1 VPKRKNRHQ
10 RQNLPRN
17 IEMTESTNTAFT
29 TLISAAELQSLQAT
43 NAPLMVFDCS
53 FDLMKPTAGYESY
66 LESHIAGAVYA
77 NLDTNLSAKND
88 PTAMSGGRHPLPTRE
103 RFAEWL
109 ASIGFTQDMQAVVYD
124 RQGTMVAGRLWWMLK
139 WLGHNNVAVL
149 DGGFPAWQALQG
161 SIHAGSEP
169 ALPTSQYA
177 CGLVDA
183 SLVELVDANAVAQ
196 HIGSQTTA
204 ILDARANPRFK
215 GEVEPLDP
223 VAGHIP
229 SALNRP
235 FNSNMNAD
243 GAFKS
248 KDTLKAEFDALVAGR
263 DPAQTVHHCG
273 SGVSAIPNILA
284 MTVAGYGMT
293 TLYAGSWSDWCSD
306 ASRPV
311 AQG

>member
-1 VPKRKNRHQ
+1 VQKCKNRHL
-10 RQNLPRN
+10 RQNPPRN
-17 IEMTESTNTAFT
+17 IEMTISTRPAFT
-29 TLISAAELQSLQAT
+29 TLISVADLEILQAQKT
-43 NAPLMVFDCS
+43 PLMVFDCS
-53 FDLMKPTAGYESY
+53 FDLMKPAAGYQSH
-66 LESHIAGAVYA
+66 LDSHITGAVYA
-77 NLDTNLSAKND
+77 NLDADLSAKGD
-88 PTAMSGGRHPLPTRE
+88 PAAMSGGRHPLPTRE
-103 RFAEWL
+103 RFAAWL
-109 ASIGFTQDMQAVVYD
+109 ANIGFTQAIQAVVYD

-149 DGGFPAWQALQG
+149 DGGFPAWQAAQG
-161 SIHAGSEP
+161 ATSEGAEP
-169 ALPTSQYA
+169 ALPASQYT
-177 CGLVDA
+177 CGLADT
-183 SLVELVDANAVAQ
+183 SLVKLVDANTVAK

-204 ILDARANPRFK
+204 IVDARTNPRFK

-243 GAFKS
+243 GTFKS
-248 KDTLKAEFDALVAGR
+248 KDTLKAEFDTLLAGR

-284 MTVAGYGMT
+284 MAVAGYGMT

>member
-1 VPKRKNRHQ
+1 MS
-10 RQNLPRN
+10 
-17 IEMTESTNTAFT
+17 EFATTAFT
-29 TLISAAELQSLQAT
+29 TLISVADLKALQSQNKA
-43 NAPLMVFDCS
+43 LMVFDCS
-53 FDLMKPTAGYESY
+53 FDLMKPTAGYQSY

-77 NLDTNLSAKND
+77 NLDTHLSAKND

-103 RFAEWL
+103 RFAAWL
-109 ASIGFTQDMQAVVYD
+109 ASIGFTQAMQAVVYD
-124 RQGTMVAGRLWWMLK
+124 RQGTMVAGRMWWMFK
-139 WLGHNNVAVL
+139 WLGHDRVAVL
-149 DGGFPAWQALQG
+149 DGGFPVWQALQG
-161 SIHAGSEP
+161 ATREGSEI
-169 ALPTSQYA
+169 ALPASQYA
-177 CGLVDA
+177 CGLADT
-183 SLVELVDANAVAQ
+183 SLVNLVEANVVAK

-204 ILDARANPRFK
+204 IVDARANPRFK

-243 GAFKS
+243 GTFKS
-248 KDTLKAEFDALVAGR
+248 KDTLKAEFDALLAGR

-273 SGVSAIPNILA
+273 SGVSAIPNILSMA
-284 MTVAGYGMT
+284 VAGYGMT